1 MKNFIVNLLIF
12 LLLFIMTPFAVANEM
27 IIKNLRC
34 EYLENPL
41 GIDVLQ
47 PRLSWILESNQRG
60 QKQSAFQIL
69 IATGLEKLDKNIGDA
84 WDSGKV
90 ESTQSVHNYYAGVPL
105 QSDGTYF
112 WKVRVWDKDGNPS
125 SWSESAFWSMGL
137 LNDTDWKAKW
147 IGLDKAVG
155 DDDPDAEHRRLSAR
169 ILRYE
174 FLIKKKI
181 KRATAFICGLGLF
194 ELYVNGEKIGDQ
206 VLSPGLTE
214 YNKRSFYMTF
224 DVKDFLQQKN
234 NAVGV
239 VLGNGRYFAPRG
251 EKPTKTLTY
260 GFPKLLLQINTLFE
274 DGTSIS
280 VVSDEKWKLTTDGPI
295 QANCEYD
302 GEIYDARTEANG
314 WSKIGFNDSQWRN
327 VELVEKPG
335 EKLVAQMNEPIKVM
349 ETIQPVAVTE
359 PQPGIFIFDMGQ
371 NMVGWVQLKVK
382 GERGTKI
389 SLKFAEVLHD
399 DGMLFMDNIRGAKVT
414 DVYILKGGATET
426 WEPKFTYHGFRYVEV
441 KGFPGKPD
449 LSAIEGKVVY
459 DAVETSGTFSCSNP
473 LINNIYKNAYW
484 GIRGNYRSIPTDC
497 PQRDERQGWLGDRSA
512 ESRGESYIFDIVKL
526 YNKWLVDIQDA
537 QLENGSVPNVAPS
550 YWPMYSDNTTWPG
563 SFIIIPAMLYDQYG
577 DLETLRR
584 HYPSMKKW
592 IDHMS
597 QYLQDGIMPRDTYGD
612 WCVPPEDARLIHSND
627 PKRTTSGE
635 FIGTAYFYHEL
646 KLMGRFAILLNKPAD
661 ASNFQNLAKK
671 MKTAFNE
678 KFLNENPLKYSNN
691 TQTVNVL
698 ALTFGLVPEK
708 YQTKIFENLVEK
720 IMGENEGH
728 IGTGLIG
735 CQWLMRV
742 LTENGRSDIAYTLA
756 SQHTYPSWGYMVE
769 HGATTIWELWNG
781 DTGDPGMNSHN
792 HVMLLGDLIIWFYE
806 NLAGIKADPEQPA
819 FKHIIMR
826 PEIVGDLDFVK
837 ASYASMHGPIKSEWK
852 INNNK
857 FYWDISIPPNTTA
870 TIYVPA
876 SNENVVRESG
886 LVISES
892 NGIEFIRWENNRT
905 TYQIESGKYSFT
917 SEGFIIKTPEP
928 YVSTPVFSPK
938 DTSLMLGDKISITI
952 TCKTSDVKIHYTL
965 DGSEPNETSP
975 IYEQFLTITK
985 NTMVKA
991 KAYKTGYHP
1000 SIVTSAQYDF
1010 FDPQKNGVRWELYRG
1025 VFKQLPDFGKLKLV
1039 KSGRVLQI
1047 DLSELKIHDEY
1058 FAMVFTGYIEITH
1071 KDEYTFYTSSNDG
1084 SKLYIDNK
1092 LVVDNDGE
1100 HGATE
1105 RSGNIKLS
1113 PGSYPIKVT
1122 YFQAGASKVLN
1133 IFYKRQGFE
1142 RLIVPGSMLYFE
1154 K

>member
-1 MKNFIVNLLIF
+1 
-12 LLLFIMTPFAVANEM
+12 MTPLAVANER
-27 IIKNLRC
+27 IIKKLRC
-34 EYLENPL
+34 EYLENPF

-47 PRLSWILESNQRG
+47 PRLSWILKSNQRG
-60 QKQSAFQIL
+60 QKQTAYQVLVASS
-69 IATGLEKLDKNIGDA
+69 LENLNKNIGDV

-90 ESTQSVHNYYAGVPL
+90 ESNQSVHNYYTGLPL
-105 QSDGTYF
+105 RSDCTYF
-112 WKVRVWDKDGNPS
+112 WKVRVWDKDGFPS
-125 SWSESAFWSMGL
+125 SWSEPAFWSTGL
-137 LNDTDWKAKW
+137 LKDTDWKAKW

-155 DDDPDAEHRRLSAR
+155 DDDPNAEHRRLSAR
-169 ILRYE
+169 ILRHE
-174 FLIKKKI
+174 FSIKKKI

-194 ELYVNGEKIGDQ
+194 EWYLNGKKIGDQ

-239 VLGNGRYFAPRG
+239 ILGNGRYFAPRE
-251 EKPTKTLTY
+251 EKPTKTRTY
-260 GFPKLLLQINTLFE
+260 GFPKLLLQINVLFE

-280 VVSDEKWKLTTDGPI
+280 IVSDKKWKLTTDGQI
-295 QANCEYD
+295 LANSEYD
-302 GEIYDARTEANG
+302 GEIYDARKEANG
-314 WSKIGFNDSQWRN
+314 WSEANFDDSLWRN
-327 VELVEKPG
+327 VELVDKSG

-371 NMVGWVQLKVK
+371 NMVGWVRLKVK
-382 GERGTKI
+382 GDRGRKI
-389 SLKFAEVLHD
+389 SLKFAEVLQD

-426 WEPKFTYHGFRYVEV
+426 WEPRFTYHGFRYVEV

-459 DAVETSGTFSCSNP
+459 DAVKTSGTFSCSNP

-563 SFIIIPAMLYDQYG
+563 SYIIIPAMLYDQYG

-612 WCVPPEDARLIHSND
+612 WCVPPEDIKLIHSND

-635 FIGTAYFYHEL
+635 FIGTVYFYHEL
-646 KLMGRFAILLNKPAD
+646 KLMEQFATLLNKPAD
-661 ASNFQNLAKK
+661 AARFQNLAEN

-678 KFLNENPLKYSNN
+678 KFLNENPLIYSNN

-698 ALTFGLVPEK
+698 ALAFGLVPEK

-720 IMGENEGH
+720 IMGETEGH

-742 LTENGRSDIAYTLA
+742 LTENGRPDIAYTLA

-781 DTGDPGMNSHN
+781 ETGDPGMNSHN

-837 ASYASMHGPIKSEWK
+837 AFYSSMHGQIKSEWK

-857 FYWDISIPPNTTA
+857 FYWDISIPANTTA
-870 TIYVPA
+870 TVYVPA

-886 LVISES
+886 LVISKS
-892 NGIEFIRWENNRT
+892 NGVEFIRCEKNRA
-905 TYQIESGKYSFT
+905 TYQIESGQYSFT
-917 SEGFIIKTPEP
+917 SEGFKIQMPVP
-928 YVSTPVFSPK
+928 FVSTPVFSPK
-938 DTSLMLGDKISITI
+938 DTSITLGDKLSVTI
-952 TCKTSDVKIHYTL
+952 TCKTPEVKIHYTL
-965 DGSEPNETSP
+965 DDSEPDETSP
-975 IYEQFLTITK
+975 IYEQSLTITK
-985 NTMVKA
+985 NTLLKA
-991 KAYKTGYHP
+991 KAYKKGYHA

-1010 FDPQKNGVRWELYRG
+1010 IDP
-1025 VFKQLPDFGKLKLV
+1025 
-1039 KSGRVLQI
+1039 
-1047 DLSELKIHDEY
+1047 
-1058 FAMVFTGYIEITH
+1058 
-1071 KDEYTFYTSSNDG
+1071 
-1084 SKLYIDNK
+1084 
-1092 LVVDNDGE
+1092 
-1100 HGATE
+1100 
-1105 RSGNIKLS
+1105 
-1113 PGSYPIKVT
+1113 
-1122 YFQAGASKVLN
+1122 
-1133 IFYKRQGFE
+1133 
-1142 RLIVPGSMLYFE
+1142 
-1154 K
+1154 